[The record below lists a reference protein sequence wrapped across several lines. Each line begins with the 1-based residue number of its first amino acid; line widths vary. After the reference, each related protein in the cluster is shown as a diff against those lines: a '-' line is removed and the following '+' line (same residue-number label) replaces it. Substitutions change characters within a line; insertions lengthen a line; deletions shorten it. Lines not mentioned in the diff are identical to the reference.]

1 MFHRDIFCPE
11 ALFYITFTSQ
21 KTLPDMKQRFYFLV
35 GVYCWFFIMFV
46 VQKPLFMLFHWDIYG
61 GTPLLQWLA
70 VMWHGRGLDNSMAA
84 YITAL
89 PALLTTATVY
99 LRGAWW
105 KPVLRTYFALIAGVV
120 SAITLGDLVLYS
132 FWGFRIDATPLFY
145 LTSPADAVASIP
157 AWQTVVILLFI
168 MAYAVLLV
176 WPLWRWSGKVVQ
188 WTKPRR
194 PLLSFVALLLLT
206 AALFI
211 PIRGGFTVSTMNV
224 GKAYFSDRMELN
236 HAAINPVFSL
246 MSSLSKS
253 EDFSSQYRFFEP
265 AEANALFEPLR
276 GGGPS
281 VFPSDSSQWVEP
293 GANVVLVVLESFSG
307 ATMESLGGLSGVM
320 PNLEQIASEGILF
333 THCYANSFRTD
344 RGLTAILS
352 GYPAQP
358 TASIMKYPSK
368 SQSLPA
374 ISKSLRRE
382 GYDTQFVYGG
392 DADFTNMRSYFISMG
407 MDNIVCD
414 RDFPLGQR
422 LSKWGVPDHVT
433 FDEVYRLIAAQPEGK
448 PFMKMFLTLSSHEPF
463 DVPMNRLEDKYL
475 NSVAY
480 TDSCLGDFVSK
491 LKKLPVWENTLLV
504 FVADHAFRY
513 PYNVQNHDIDYHH
526 IPLVWAGGAVRAP
539 RVVDDYMS
547 QTDLA
552 ATLLAQL
559 HIPYDDFAFSK
570 NLADPSREHFGYYT
584 FPDGFGYIDR
594 EGAAVYDCAAQS
606 VLINRNDSGEV
617 RLNKGKA
624 YLQKLYDDLASR

>member
-1 MFHRDIFCPE
+1 
-11 ALFYITFTSQ
+11 
-21 KTLPDMKQRFYFLV
+21 MKRRLYFLI
-35 GVYCWFFIMFV
+35 GIYCWFFIMFV
-46 VQKPLFMLFHWDIYG
+46 VQKPLFMLYHWDLYG
-61 GTPLLQWLA
+61 DTPLSQWLA
-70 VMWHGRGLDNSMAA
+70 VMWHGRGLDLSMAA
-84 YITAL
+84 YLTVL
-89 PALLTTATVY
+89 PALFTAATAC

-105 KPVLRTYFALIAGVV
+105 KSVFRIYFVLIAVVV
-120 SAITLGDLVLYS
+120 SAITLGDAVLYS
-132 FWGFRIDATPLFY
+132 VWGFRIDATPHFY
-145 LTSPADAVASIP
+145 LAWPADAVASIP
-157 AWQTVVILLFI
+157 VWQTVVILLLI
-168 MAYAVLLV
+168 VVYALLLV
-176 WPLWRWSGKVVQ
+176 WPLWCWSGWIPQ
-188 WTKPRR
+188 WEKPRR
-194 PLLSFVALLLLT
+194 PWLSLVALLLLT

-246 MSSLSKS
+246 MSSLAKS
-253 EDFSSQYRFFEP
+253 EDFSSQYRFFDD
-265 AEANALFEPLR
+265 AEADALFEPLQ

-281 VFPSDSSQWVEP
+281 VFPTDSAQWVKP
-293 GANVVLVVLESFSG
+293 GANLLLVVLESFSG

-320 PNLEQIASEGILF
+320 PRLEQIASEGILF

-344 RGLTAILS
+344 RGLTSILS

-374 ISKSLRRE
+374 ISKSLRQQ
-382 GYDTQFVYGG
+382 GYDTQFIYGG

-407 MDNIVCD
+407 MNRIVCD
-414 RDFPLGQR
+414 SDFPLSER

-433 FDEVYRLIAAQPEGK
+433 FDEVYRLVKEQPEGK

-463 DVPMNRLEDKYL
+463 DVPMQRFEDKYL

-480 TDSCLGDFVSK
+480 TDSCLGNFVDR
-491 LKKLPVWENTLLV
+491 LKQLPVWDNLLVV

-513 PYNVQNHDIDYHH
+513 PYNVQNHDIEYHH
-526 IPLVWAGGAVRAP
+526 IPLVWTGGAVRAP

-559 HIPYDDFAFSK
+559 HVPYDDFTFSK
-570 NLADPSREHFGYYT
+570 NVADTTRTRFAYYT

-594 EGAAVYDCAAQS
+594 DGAAVYDCAAQS
-606 VLINRNDSGEV
+606 VLIERNDSNEV
-617 RLNKGKA
+617 RLKRGKA

>member
-1 MFHRDIFCPE
+1 
-11 ALFYITFTSQ
+11 
-21 KTLPDMKQRFYFLV
+21 MKRRLYFLV

-61 GTPLLQWLA
+61 GTPLSQWLA

-84 YITAL
+84 YITVL
-89 PALLTTATVY
+89 PALFTAATVY

-105 KPVLRTYFALIAGVV
+105 KPVFRTYFALIAGVV
-120 SAITLGDLVLYS
+120 SLITLGDLVLYS

-145 LTSPADAVASIP
+145 LSSPADAVASIP
-157 AWQTVVILLFI
+157 AWQTVVILLLI
-168 MAYAVLLV
+168 VAYAVLLA
-176 WPLWRWSGKVVQ
+176 WPMWRWSGRVPQ
-188 WTKPRR
+188 WPRPRR
-194 PLLSFVALLLLT
+194 PLLSLGVLLLLT

-265 AEANALFEPLR
+265 AEADALFDPLR

-281 VFPSDSSQWVEP
+281 VFPADSAQWVKP
-293 GANVVLVVLESFSG
+293 GANVLLVVLESFSG
-307 ATMESLGGLSGVM
+307 VAMESLGGLSGVM

-333 THCYANSFRTD
+333 TRCYANSFRTD

-358 TASIMKYPSK
+358 TASIMKYPAK

-382 GYDTQFVYGG
+382 GYDTQFIYGG

-407 MDNIVCD
+407 MDHIVCD

-433 FDEVYRLIAAQPEGK
+433 FDEVYRLVAEQPEGK

-463 DVPMNRLEDKYL
+463 DVPMNRLDDKYL

-480 TDSCLGDFVSK
+480 TDSCLGVFVSR

-559 HIPYDDFAFSK
+559 HVPYDDFTFSK
-570 NLADPSREHFGYYT
+570 NLADSTRTRFAYYT
-584 FPDGFGYIDR
+584 FPDGFGYVDR

-617 RLNKGKA
+617 RLDRGKA

>member
-1 MFHRDIFCPE
+1 
-11 ALFYITFTSQ
+11 
-21 KTLPDMKQRFYFLV
+21 MKQRFYFLV

-168 MAYAVLLV
+168 VAYAVLLV

-194 PLLSFVALLLLT
+194 PLLSFAALLLLT

>member
-1 MFHRDIFCPE
+1 
-11 ALFYITFTSQ
+11 
-21 KTLPDMKQRFYFLV
+21 MKQRFYFLV

>member
-1 MFHRDIFCPE
+1 
-11 ALFYITFTSQ
+11 
-21 KTLPDMKQRFYFLV
+21 MKRRIEFLV
-35 GVYCWFFIMFV
+35 GVYVWFFILFV
-46 VQKPLFMLFHWDIYG
+46 VQKPLFMLYHWNLYG
-61 GTPLLQWLA
+61 DEPLSQWLA
-70 VMWHGRGLDNSMAA
+70 VIWHGRGLDASMAA

-89 PALLTTATVY
+89 PALLTAVTVY

-105 KPVLRTYFALIAGVV
+105 KPVFRAYFVLIAAVV
-120 SAITLGDLVLYS
+120 SAITLSDAVLYS

-145 LTSPADAVASIP
+145 LASPADAVASIP
-157 AWQTVVILLFI
+157 VWQTVVILLLI
-168 MAYAVLLV
+168 VAYAALLV
-176 WPLWRWSGKVVQ
+176 WPLWRWSGRVAQ
-188 WTKPRR
+188 WEKPRR
-194 PLLSFVALLLLT
+194 PHLSFAVLLLLT
-206 AALFI
+206 ASLFI

-224 GKAYFSDRMELN
+224 GKAYFSERMELN

-253 EDFSSQYRFFEP
+253 EDFSTQYRFFEP
-265 AEANALFEPLR
+265 AEADALFAPLR

-281 VFPSDSSQWVEP
+281 VFPADSAQWVEP

-307 ATMESLGGLSGVM
+307 AAMESLGGLSGVM

-344 RGLTAILS
+344 RGLTSILS

-358 TASIMKYPSK
+358 TASIMKYPAK

-374 ISKSLRRE
+374 ISKSLRNE
-382 GYDTQFVYGG
+382 GYDTQFIYGG

-407 MDNIVCD
+407 MNRIVCD
-414 RDFPLGQR
+414 SDFPLSQR

-433 FDEVYRLIAAQPEGK
+433 FDELYRLIAEQPADK

-463 DVPMNRLEDKYL
+463 DVPMHRLEDKYL

-480 TDSCLGDFVSK
+480 TDSCLGAFVSR
-491 LKKLPVWENTLLV
+491 LKQLPVWKNTLLV

-526 IPLVWAGGAVRAP
+526 IPLVWAGGAVRSP

-547 QTDLA
+547 QIDLA

-559 HIPYDDFAFSK
+559 HIPYDDFTFSK
-570 NLADPSREHFGYYT
+570 NLADPTRERFAYYT
-584 FPDGFGYIDR
+584 FPDGFGYVDR
-594 EGAAVYDCAAQS
+594 DGAAVYDCAAQS
-606 VLINRNDSGEV
+606 VLVEQNDSNAL
-617 RLNKGKA
+617 RLKRGKA

>member
-1 MFHRDIFCPE
+1 
-11 ALFYITFTSQ
+11 
-21 KTLPDMKQRFYFLV
+21 MKRRFYFLV